1 MLKLFRKVLIASVVY
16 KSPPTRFC
24 VKDHDITDTGGII
37 PVLLLVSACCIGP
50 LIGYIEVFLP
60 EA

>member
-50 LIGYIEVFLP
+50 LIG
-60 EA
+60 